1 MPDINLPSLFNID
14 EIGESKLD
22 RALAHDS
29 IPRTSFKIFNR
40 VKSYKDILR
49 EKSISRINES
59 PLFESIK
66 IKKEWQDANEIEV
79 LDLNLVSRKAQKNN
93 IEEFLLNNEN
103 SLRKALELPTFAT
116 YKEYI
121 EREEDPEILDVD
133 LEILGEAAN
142 ILIDL
147 IELKNKPLIA
157 MNNKID

>member
-1 MPDINLPSLFNID
+1 M
-14 EIGESKLD
+14 
-22 RALAHDS
+22 
-29 IPRTSFKIFNR
+29 
-40 VKSYKDILR
+40 
-49 EKSISRINES
+49 
-59 PLFESIK
+59 
-66 IKKEWQDANEIEV
+66 
-79 LDLNLVSRKAQKNN
+79 DLNLVSRKAQKNN